1 MTNILYIPLDERAC
15 NYRFPVLLS
24 EMTEDIRVLVP
35 PREYMGMLKQPADV
49 DKLWNGY
56 LKMYRM

>member
-35 PREYMGMLKQPADV
+35 P
-49 DKLWNGY
+49 
-56 LKMYRM
+56 